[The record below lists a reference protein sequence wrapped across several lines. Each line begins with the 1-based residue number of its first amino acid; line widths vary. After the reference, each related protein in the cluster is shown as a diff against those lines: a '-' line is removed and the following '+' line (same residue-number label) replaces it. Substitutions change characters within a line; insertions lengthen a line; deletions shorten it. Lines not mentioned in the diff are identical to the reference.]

1 MYDNGDGTI
10 TFISDKF
17 SNYALAYE
25 EIPVPNTYD
34 NISVTIITS
43 VIAFISLIGISY
55 SFKKISQ

>member
-10 TFISDKF
+10 TFESDKF
-17 SNYALAYE
+17 SSYAVAYE
-25 EIPVPNTYD
+25 DISVPNTYD
-34 NISVTIITS
+34 SISITIITS